1 MIDFRS
7 GHEPKSSSFDYI
19 QIRIASPEE
28 IRGPKDSKERERLE
42 LQGQRS
48 WWSWGEVTKPETINY
63 RSFKPE
69 RDGLFCERIFGPVKD
84 WECHCG
90 KYKRIRY
97 RGVICDR
104 CGVEVTL
111 SKVRRERMGHIE
123 LAVPVAHIW
132 FFKTLPSP
140 MGNLL
145 DMTLRDLERV
155 IYYTNYVVIEPGE
168 QELQERELLDEDRYL
183 ELRAKAK
190 AEGDTAF
197 KADIGAPAVRLLLE
211 RINVDKLSD
220 ELRETVATE
229 TSQHRK
235 KQMLK
240 RLKIVDAMRNSGNA
254 GEQRNDPRWM
264 ILDVVPVI
272 PPDLRPLVPLDGGRF
287 ATSDLNDLYRRV
299 INRNNR
305 LQKLILHRAPEVI
318 LRNEKRMLQEAV
330 DALFDNGRRSKAI
343 RGRGKRPLKS
353 LSDMLK
359 GKQGR
364 FRQNLLGKRVDYS
377 GRSVIVVGPELRLHQ
392 CGLPKAMAVELF
404 KPFIIHKLVEKGIAE
419 TVKRAK
425 KIVEKESPEVYEIL
439 EEIIEDHPV
448 LLNRAPTLHRLGIQA
463 FEPVLVEGKAIRIHP
478 LVCAAFNADFD
489 GDQMAVHV
497 PLSFEAQL
505 ECRLL
510 MISSNNILKPSDG
523 RPVAEPSQDM
533 VLGCYFLTK
542 EPADFEAQL
551 VKAPRI
557 GSLAE
562 LEMGLAVKLFE
573 FHSPVHAWH
582 EVPETGRPGRW
593 IATTAG
599 RVIFNSILPIGLLRE
614 QGYQNKV
621 MRKKDLS
628 ELVFES
634 YRRAGLSPTVQ
645 FLDQL

>member
-1 MIDFRS
+1 
-7 GHEPKSSSFDYI
+7 
-19 QIRIASPEE
+19 
-28 IRGPKDSKERERLE
+28 
-42 LQGQRS
+42 
-48 WWSWGEVTKPETINY
+48 
-63 RSFKPE
+63 
-69 RDGLFCERIFGPVKD
+69 
-84 WECHCG
+84 
-90 KYKRIRY
+90 
-97 RGVICDR
+97 
-104 CGVEVTL
+104 
-111 SKVRRERMGHIE
+111 
-123 LAVPVAHIW
+123 
-132 FFKTLPSP
+132 

-155 IYYTNYVVIEPGE
+155 IYYSSYVVIEPGK
-168 QELQERELLDEDRYL
+168 QEVEDEPAARRGRVPRPARQGARTRATARSGPTSARRRCASCSSGIDVDKL
-183 ELRAKAK
+183 ADELRA
-190 AEGDTAF
+190 
-197 KADIGAPAVRLLLE
+197 
-211 RINVDKLSD
+211 S
-220 ELRETVATE
+220 VATE

-240 RLKIVDAMRNSGNA
+240 RLKIVDAFRNSGDA
-254 GEQRNDPRWM
+254 GRRCRNNPAWM

-305 LQKLILHRAPEVI
+305 LQKLIQHRAPEVI

-425 KIVEKESPEVYEIL
+425 KIVEQESPEVYEIL
-439 EEIIEDHPV
+439 EEIIQDHPV

-505 ECRLL
+505 EARLL

-523 RPVAEPSQDM
+523 RPVAEPSPGHGAGLLLPHQAARPASRSRKD
-533 VLGCYFLTK
+533 GK
-542 EPADFEAQL
+542 QEPAPGTRPATS
-551 VKAPRI
+551 A
-557 GSLAE
+557 
-562 LEMGLAVKLFE
+562 
-573 FHSPVHAWH
+573 AW
-582 EVPETGRPGRW
+582 PSSRW
-593 IATTAG
+593 
-599 RVIFNSILPIGLLRE
+599 RC
-614 QGYQNKV
+614 
-621 MRKKDLS
+621 
-628 ELVFES
+628 
-634 YRRAGLSPTVQ
+634 
-645 FLDQL
+645 

>member
-7 GHEPKSSSFDYI
+7 VREQRASSFDFI
-19 QIRIASPEE
+19 QVRIASPEE
-28 IRGPKDSKERERLE
+28 IRGPKDPKERERLE
-42 LQGQRS
+42 LQGLRS

-69 RDGLFCERIFGPVKD
+69 KDGLFCERIFGPVKD

-111 SKVRRERMGHIE
+111 STVRRGRMGDIV
-123 LAVPVAHIW
+123 LAVPLAHIW
-132 FFKTLPSP
+132 FFTTLTDT
-140 MGNLL
+140 LL
-145 DMTLRDLERV
+145 AQV
-155 IYYTNYVVIEPGE
+155 G
-168 QELQERELLDEDRYL
+168 
-183 ELRAKAK
+183 
-190 AEGDTAF
+190 
-197 KADIGAPAVRLLLE
+197 
-211 RINVDKLSD
+211 
-220 ELRETVATE
+220 TE

-235 KQMLK
+235 KMLLK
-240 RLKIVDAMRNSGNA
+240 RLKIVDAFRNSGDS
-254 GEQRNDPRWM
+254 GDTRNRPEWM

-318 LRNEKRMLQEAV
+318 LRNEKRMLQEVV

-425 KIVEKESPEVYEIL
+425 EMVEQQEPIVWDIL
-439 EEIIEDHPV
+439 EEVIKDHPV

-463 FEPVLVEGKAIRIHP
+463 FEPVLVEGKAIKIHP
-478 LVCAAFNADFD
+478 LVCTAFNADFD
-489 GDQMAVHV
+489 GDQMAVHI
-497 PLSFEAQL
+497 PLSPEAQV
-505 ECRLL
+505 EASVL
-510 MISSNNILKPSDG
+510 ML
-523 RPVAEPSQDM
+523 
-533 VLGCYFLTK
+533 
-542 EPADFEAQL
+542 
-551 VKAPRI
+551 
-557 GSLAE
+557 
-562 LEMGLAVKLFE
+562 
-573 FHSPVHAWH
+573 
-582 EVPETGRPGRW
+582 
-593 IATTAG
+593 
-599 RVIFNSILPIGLLRE
+599 
-614 QGYQNKV
+614 
-621 MRKKDLS
+621 
-628 ELVFES
+628 
-634 YRRAGLSPTVQ
+634 
-645 FLDQL
+645 

>member
-1 MIDFRS
+1 MSDSDFS
-7 GHEPKSSSFDYI
+7 GRLPRP
-19 QIRIASPEE
+19 RIAF
-28 IRGPKDSKERERLE
+28 ERRPLSNSASTASCSMRFSFRRMTSGARCRISFCSRLFR
-42 LQGQRS
+42 LMTRR
-48 WWSWGEVTKPETINY
+48 Y
-63 RSFKPE
+63 RSFRSDVAKRPPSSGT
-69 RDGLFCERIFGPVKD
+69 RGRRSGGMTGTTSRIIQTGLLR
-84 WECHCG
+84 
-90 KYKRIRY
+90 
-97 RGVICDR
+97 
-104 CGVEVTL
+104 
-111 SKVRRERMGHIE
+111 
-123 LAVPVAHIW
+123 A
-132 FFKTLPSP
+132 SP
-140 MGNLL
+140 AF
-145 DMTLRDLERV
+145 
-155 IYYTNYVVIEPGE
+155 P
-168 QELQERELLDEDRYL
+168 
-183 ELRAKAK
+183 ELRNAS
-190 AEGDTAF
+190 TIF
-197 KADIGAPAVRLLLE
+197 RRLS
-211 RINVDKLSD
+211 ICF
-220 ELRETVATE
+220 LRCWLVSVATE

-240 RLKIVDAMRNSGNA
+240 RLKIVDAFRNSGNA
-254 GEQRNDPRWM
+254 GEARNNPVWM

-497 PLSFEAQL
+497 PLSFESQIEA
-505 ECRLL
+505 RLL
-510 MISSNNILKPSDG
+510 MISSNN
-523 RPVAEPSQDM
+523 
-533 VLGCYFLTK
+533 VLS
-542 EPADFEAQL
+542 A
-551 VKAPRI
+551 
-557 GSLAE
+557 
-562 LEMGLAVKLFE
+562 
-573 FHSPVHAWH
+573 
-582 EVPETGRPGRW
+582 
-593 IATTAG
+593 
-599 RVIFNSILPIGLLRE
+599 
-614 QGYQNKV
+614 
-621 MRKKDLS
+621 
-628 ELVFES
+628 
-634 YRRAGLSPTVQ
+634 
-645 FLDQL
+645 